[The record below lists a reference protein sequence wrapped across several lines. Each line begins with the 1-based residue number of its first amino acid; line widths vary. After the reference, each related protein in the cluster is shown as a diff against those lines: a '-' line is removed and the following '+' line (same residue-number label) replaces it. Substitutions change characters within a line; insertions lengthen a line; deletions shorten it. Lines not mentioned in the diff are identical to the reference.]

1 MSRDIIGG
9 SDVMVLESLFEMA
22 VLIAILFIGGPVLFY
37 LVLWMHAQ
45 RIKEQ
50 QDLGLRQR
58 EIWYDENG
66 HKHW

>member
-1 MSRDIIGG
+1 
-9 SDVMVLESLFEMA
+9 MVFESLFAMA

-37 LVLWMHAQ
+37 LVLWIYAQ

-50 QDLGLRQR
+50 QDLGLRSR
-58 EIWYDENG
+58 EIWYDEDG